1 MRFLKW
7 LAVMLVLG
15 VLAGIA
21 VPALA
26 APLVARYAFKGIYT
40 TSCEPYGTILIE
52 GALTAPVGEVT
63 WERGITN
70 LRTGAT
76 LSYSGIHTF
85 EEDVDIE
92 EGILFRFFELVP
104 EGTRPGDMLVAWING
119 THSNGTPISANIA
132 FDCSTGLP
140 WTPSVAP
147 VTGSEAAPFLA
158 VPGPGGAQAC
168 GVFNVLGHGAK
179 IIQMSQFPNC
189 TGPAS
194 KYTVYCFT
202 DHATWTN
209 QYISN
214 LAVDEDGNLTFTSG
228 QHGHCALFPAP

>member
-1 MRFLKW
+1 MRFVKW
-7 LAVMLVLG
+7 LAVVLVLG

-26 APLVARYAFKGIYT
+26 APPFSPFAFKSIFL
-40 TSCEPYGTILIE
+40 TSCEPYGSIGVEFAAYAYSGPISYQY
-52 GALTAPVGEVT
+52 
-63 WERGITN
+63 GITN
-70 LRTGAT
+70 LRTGAAVSASFT
-76 LSYSGIHTF
+76 GNANIPSVDPEF
-85 EEDVDIE
+85 EYLE
-92 EGILFRFFELVP
+92 EMVP
-104 EGTRPGDMLVAWING
+104 PGTRPGDMLEAWING
-119 THSNGTPISANIA
+119 TLSGDRTFSTSIA

-147 VTGSEAAPFLA
+147 VTASEAAPFLA

-168 GVFNVLGHGAK
+168 GVFNVLGHGPK
-179 IIQMSQFPNC
+179 IIPMSQFPNC

-202 DHATWTN
+202 DHATWAN
-209 QYISN
+209 QYISD
-214 LAVDEDGNLTFTSG
+214 LGVDEDGNLTFTSG

>member
-1 MRFLKW
+1 MRFMKW
-7 LAVMLVLG
+7 LAVLLVLG
-15 VLAGIA
+15 VLAGMA

-26 APLVARYAFKGIYT
+26 APPFSPFAFKSIFL
-40 TSCEPYGTILIE
+40 TSCEPYGTIVVELAAYAYS
-52 GALTAPVGEVT
+52 GPAAWQFGV
-63 WERGITN
+63 TN

-76 LSYSGIHTF
+76 LSGSFAGNANITSVDPAF
-85 EEDVDIE
+85 EYF
-92 EGILFRFFELVP
+92 GGMVP
-104 EGTRPGDMLVAWING
+104 EGTRPGDMLEVWVNG
-119 THSNGTPISANIA
+119 TLSDGRTFSTSIA

-168 GVFNVLGHGAK
+168 GVFNVLSHGPK
-179 IIQMSQFPNC
+179 IIQMSQFSNC

-209 QYISN
+209 QYISD
-214 LAVDEDGNLTFTSG
+214 LGVDENGNLTFTSG